1 MSKSVGRGFAFEEK
15 MFRPQLMLALPPVAQ
30 PLSSVFT
37 ETTPAPAP
45 PVVED
50 A

>member
-1 MSKSVGRGFAFEEK
+1 
-15 MFRPQLMLALPPVAQ
+15 MFRPQLMLALTPVAQ

-37 ETTPAPAP
+37 EAPPVPSP